1 MAATTH
7 TYTVDAQV
15 ASGGEASVAPKGRKI
30 LFDGSAEQGDE
41 LPGPADLLIAA
52 FAACAMKNV
61 ERFSHLLPFAYEQAS
76 ITVRAERQDAPPKI
90 IAVHY
95 ELRVTTNEPS
105 KRVELLHDNI
115 RRHGTIFNTLAA
127 VCKVTGGIVTVPV

>member
-1 MAATTH
+1 MAATAH

-15 ASGGEASVAPKGRKI
+15 TRGGEASLHTKGPAI
-30 LFDGSAEQGDE
+30 SFDGSTEQGDE
-41 LPGPADLLIAA
+41 LPGPADLLTAA

-61 ERFSHLLPFAYEQAS
+61 ERFSHMLPFAYEQAS
-76 ITVRAERQDAPPKI
+76 ITVRAERQDTPPKI

-95 ELRVTTNEPS
+95 ELQVTTDEPAH
-105 KRVELLHDNI
+105 RVELLHENI

-127 VCKVTGGIVTVPV
+127 MSEVTGDIVAVPV

>member
-1 MAATTH
+1 MTDMTR
-7 TYTVDAQV
+7 TYTVEAQV
-15 ASGGEASVAPKGRKI
+15 KAGGEASVAPKGPAI
-30 LFDGSAEQGDE
+30 SFDGSAEQGDE
-41 LPGPADLLIAA
+41 LPGPADLLTAA

-76 ITVRAERQDAPPKI
+76 ITVRAERQDTPPKI

-95 ELRVTTNEPS
+95 ELQVTTDEPS

-115 RRHGTIFNTLAA
+115 RRHGTIFNTVAA
-127 VCKVTGGIVTVPV
+127 VCEVTGDIVAVEV